1 MFATRQLFQACRI
14 TLFTRETCGLCTQ
27 AKGVL
32 STVWDQRP
40 FVYKE
45 IDVDKTEVKTWKE
58 LYDYDV
64 PVIHIANASSP
75 EEDPKKIGKAVK
87 LMHRFTPD
95 QVQDKMDQVEES

>member
-1 MFATRQLFQACRI
+1 MFATRHLFQACRI
-14 TLFTRETCGLCTQ
+14 TFFTRETCGLCTQ

-45 IDVDKTEVKTWKE
+45 IDVDKAEVKTWKE

-64 PVIHIANASSP
+64 PVVSQSLHCTAIHSRGA
-75 EEDPKKIGKAVK
+75 D
-87 LMHRFTPD
+87 R
-95 QVQDKMDQVEES
+95 